1 MDSRDAT
8 EGDEVVSLMSSL
20 RDLEKWTAE
29 IKFFP
34 CKKFV
39 RFTGN
44 AIVRC
49 LNRYGLFRF
58 SSCDTEQLKELA
70 TGDTGSFYFIKTR
83 SYAKGLIFC
92 STSLESY
99 SFINLKL

>member
-34 CKKFV
+34 CIEKSQD
-39 RFTGN
+39 
-44 AIVRC
+44 
-49 LNRYGLFRF
+49 L
-58 SSCDTEQLKELA
+58 
-70 TGDTGSFYFIKTR
+70 
-83 SYAKGLIFC
+83 
-92 STSLESY
+92 LEMLY
-99 SFINLKL
+99 SHVS

>member
-44 AIVRC
+44 V
-49 LNRYGLFRF
+49 
-58 SSCDTEQLKELA
+58 
-70 TGDTGSFYFIKTR
+70 
-83 SYAKGLIFC
+83 
-92 STSLESY
+92 LEH
-99 SFINLKL
+99 INLFSVHREEGIPDLFLPRQPSSPEESLRQ